1 MARLSLESRISKLEK
16 SVEKNREAEN
26 PLCIEEV
33 AAIAVSVVWNVKGMY
48 DEYKEPPSTEE
59 WVLELKEYLCNPAFT
74 PLTLKGWEDYAPEEV
89 KKKYPDMPEEIMALS
104 RDEEAPQE

>member
-16 SVEKNREAEN
+16 TVEKNRPPE
-26 PLCIEEV
+26 PRLCIEEA

-48 DEYKEPPSTEE
+48 DEYKETLSTENR
-59 WVLELKEYLCNPAFT
+59 VLELKEYLCNPAFT

-89 KKKYPDMPEEIMALS
+89 KKEHPDMPEEIMALS
-104 RDEEAPQE
+104 KNEEAPQE